1 MYILI
6 KLYNGVFFDVENEIE
21 NYNKWKKFNYR
32 YKKFGFLSRKIK

>member
-21 NYNKWKKFNYR
+21 NYNKWKNLIIDIKNS
-32 YKKFGFLSRKIK
+32 GF